1 MTMYTNNKGIVLIS
15 VLFIVLIL
23 SAIGASMS
31 NTYLLSIKRETYVGF
46 QSDAIQYIDNVETL
60 AKEEII
66 KQFSPIRRY
75 TSKSLPMFV
84 NPIRLESESGNIIA
98 NIEDASACYNINSLV
113 DFTNQEYIPN
123 ERSIAGLKKLLELLK
138 YNGSEIDEFIDQMID
153 WIDKDSQPRN
163 YGLEDYYYMG
173 PMSEIKQY
181 PSERFFFDV
190 TELRNLPASRF
201 INWSDIKQYLC
212 TFPVNENT
220 RVNINVLDAKH
231 DILLAALIPGLSVR
245 DAGAMIEQIPFDGFT
260 SAQQLYAAFPNVS
273 FNEAHLPIGLTSPLI
288 RLSTSVANQEFEIN
302 ANSVIEMK
310 NNQAIVIS
318 RFYN

>member
-31 NTYLLSIKRETYVGF
+31 NTYLLSIKRETYVSF

-66 KQFSPIRRY
+66 KQFSPVRRY

-98 NIEDASACYNINSLV
+98 NIKDASSCYNVNSLV

-163 YGLEDYYYMG
+163 YGLEDYYYTG

-181 PSERFFFDV
+181 SSERFFIDI

-201 INWSDIKQYLC
+201 IKWSDIKQYFC
-212 TFPVNENT
+212 TFPVNENM

-245 DAGAMIEQIPFDGFT
+245 DAGAMIAQIPFDGFT
-260 SAQQLYAAFPNVS
+260 SVQELYAAFPDVS
-273 FNEAHLPIGLTSPLI
+273 FNESHLPIGLTSPLI

>member
-1 MTMYTNNKGIVLIS
+1 M
-15 VLFIVLIL
+15 
-23 SAIGASMS
+23 
-31 NTYLLSIKRETYVGF
+31 
-46 QSDAIQYIDNVETL
+46 
-60 AKEEII
+60 
-66 KQFSPIRRY
+66 
-75 TSKSLPMFV
+75 
-84 NPIRLESESGNIIA
+84 
-98 NIEDASACYNINSLV
+98 
-113 DFTNQEYIPN
+113 
-123 ERSIAGLKKLLELLK
+123 
-138 YNGSEIDEFIDQMID
+138 
-153 WIDKDSQPRN
+153 
-163 YGLEDYYYMG
+163 
-173 PMSEIKQY
+173 
-181 PSERFFFDV
+181 
-190 TELRNLPASRF
+190 
-201 INWSDIKQYLC
+201 
-212 TFPVNENT
+212 NENT

>member
-113 DFTNQEYIPN
+113 DFTNQEYTPN

-163 YGLEDYYYMG
+163 YGLEDY
-173 PMSEIKQY
+173 
-181 PSERFFFDV
+181 F
-190 TELRNLPASRF
+190 
-201 INWSDIKQYLC
+201 
-212 TFPVNENT
+212 
-220 RVNINVLDAKH
+220 LD
-231 DILLAALIPGLSVR
+231 L
-245 DAGAMIEQIPFDGFT
+245 
-260 SAQQLYAAFPNVS
+260 
-273 FNEAHLPIGLTSPLI
+273 
-288 RLSTSVANQEFEIN
+288 QE
-302 ANSVIEMK
+302 
-310 NNQAIVIS
+310 
-318 RFYN
+318 

>member
-113 DFTNQEYIPN
+113 DFTNQEYTPN

-163 YGLEDYYYMG
+163 YGLEDYYYTG

-190 TELRNLPASRF
+190 TELRNLSLIHISEP
-201 INWSDIKQYLC
+201 
-212 TFPVNENT
+212 T
-220 RVNINVLDAKH
+220 R
-231 DILLAALIPGLSVR
+231 P
-245 DAGAMIEQIPFDGFT
+245 
-260 SAQQLYAAFPNVS
+260 Y
-273 FNEAHLPIGLTSPLI
+273 
-288 RLSTSVANQEFEIN
+288 
-302 ANSVIEMK
+302 
-310 NNQAIVIS
+310 
-318 RFYN
+318 